1 MKKNVNSAFKSK
13 KISEMINNSL
23 KINQKL
29 HSIIYSKQQAK
40 YFVTKLIKSH
50 QLKQSTISKFYK
62 NSIKNFTDKKPEDDK
77 DKDKKNDDKNK
88 ESKNNDSK
96 DNKESDKEKDKDNKD
111 KDNDKDKD
119 KEKFTDDEE
128 KVIEEVSDQ
137 FRKHFKFANMNFFA
151 SIVLFFMLFSS
162 KDPSTITIPEL
173 LAKLENNEIDE
184 IDLLKESSKSFWT
197 CFIKDNM
204 QNIKYIM
211 TINNQTEI
219 INTLEQHQNL
229 HRDHKIIKL
238 KYCTTNPV
246 KENNWISSEN
256 KSLIMYTAALVII
269 YSIVQMRRL
278 VNSVKNISLLKKE
291 RIFKETMR
299 RANLKRQGLYK
310 SKQNSSTKKTEDKD
324 SFDFFGK
331 GIGGIFDTGKTNFKE
346 YGQEEKI
353 NVKFAD
359 VAGMESAKME
369 IMEFVDF
376 LKNPE
381 KYSKL
386 GAKIPR
392 GALLV
397 GPPGT
402 GKTLLAKSVAG
413 EAGVPFFAVSGSD
426 FVEMFVGVGASRVR
440 DLFKKARKKAPAI
453 IFIDEIDAIGKK
465 RDNSYMKN
473 DERDNTL
480 NQLLV
485 EMDGFTTDT
494 SIIVLAATNR
504 KDVLDKALLRPGR
517 FDRQVEVNLP
527 DREERIAVL
536 KIYLRKLKIDNEYSI
551 EEYAERLSTLTPGYS
566 GADLCKYNVF
576 IN

>member
-1 MKKNVNSAFKSK
+1 V
-13 KISEMINNSL
+13 
-23 KINQKL
+23 
-29 HSIIYSKQQAK
+29 
-40 YFVTKLIKSH
+40 
-50 QLKQSTISKFYK
+50 
-62 NSIKNFTDKKPEDDK
+62 
-77 DKDKKNDDKNK
+77 
-88 ESKNNDSK
+88 K
-96 DNKESDKEKDKDNKD
+96 DNS
-111 KDNDKDKD
+111 
-119 KEKFTDDEE
+119 
-128 KVIEEVSDQ
+128 
-137 FRKHFKFANMNFFA
+137 
-151 SIVLFFMLFSS
+151 
-162 KDPSTITIPEL
+162 
-173 LAKLENNEIDE
+173 
-184 IDLLKESSKSFWT
+184 
-197 CFIKDNM
+197 
-204 QNIKYIM
+204 
-211 TINNQTEI
+211 
-219 INTLEQHQNL
+219 
-229 HRDHKIIKL
+229 
-238 KYCTTNPV
+238 
-246 KENNWISSEN
+246 WISTEN
-256 KSLIMYTAALVII
+256 KTLIHYSLVLVII
-269 YSIVQMRRL
+269 YSFLQLRRM
-278 VNSVKNISLLKKE
+278 VNSAKNISLMKQE
-291 RIFKETMR
+291 RIFKETIK

-310 SKQNSSTKKTEDKD
+310 SKTNTSNKSKEDKD

-536 KIYLRKLKIDNEYSI
+536 KIYLKKLKIDNEYSN

-566 GADLCKYNVF
+566 GADLCKYLTNKIF
-576 IN
+576 FFKFS